1 LELVCATLF
10 AMPIFSM
17 RCLDLP
23 AKTLIAIKKII
34 RGFLYKG
41 RKDVKGAHCLV
52 AWEKVCAPNE
62 WGGFGV
68 PNLKMMNLALRTG
81 WLWLQRVG
89 DSKPWKELH
98 IQVPKMV
105 TQISKERPTPWWEM
119 VRLHSS
125 GLIIGY
131 RMGRYVI
138 LRQSCSQRYQG
149 VVSDSA

>member
-10 AMPIFSM
+10 VMPIFSM

-23 AKTLIAIKKII
+23 AKTLIAIKKIK

-52 AWEKVCAPNE
+52 AWEKVWAPNE

-81 WLWLQRVG
+81 WLWLQRIG

-105 TQISKERPTPWWEM
+105 RQIFEGATYSMLGDGAATFFWTDNWLPDGRICDIAPIMFAAVP
-119 VRLHSS
+119 RR
-125 GLIIGY
+125 GL
-131 RMGRYVI
+131 R
-138 LRQSCSQRYQG
+138 
-149 VVSDSA
+149 

>member
-1 LELVCATLF
+1 
-10 AMPIFSM
+10 MPIFSM

-23 AKTLIAIKKII
+23 AKTLIAIKKIK

-52 AWEKVCAPNE
+52 AWDKVCAPNE
-62 WGGFGV
+62 WGGLRV

-105 TQISKERPTPWWEM
+105 RQIFEGATYSMLGDGAATFFWTDNWLPDGRICDIAPIMFAAVP
-119 VRLHSS
+119 RR
-125 GLIIGY
+125 GL
-131 RMGRYVI
+131 R
-138 LRQSCSQRYQG
+138 
-149 VVSDSA
+149 